1 MGILV
6 RYRGILGGIMRQL
19 LKRNEHGQYSDERY
33 SEIESYVVKMMTDYA
48 DKFSDVNTDDLFL
61 ILNIVGGFELTKYKL
76 KDKFEPNPVDFKEK
90 IVRILT
96 DYEMKTNE
104 ERWSDI
110 KEVYFSY
117 NQGKDRTENF
127 YAKCDIEPSTLR
139 GLIYGSSNISMEQY
153 YKIMSVGKKKEEPKV
168 RKTRKDK
175 VLSKIDKKEYQHKY
189 YLSRTKI
196 KRQIESSMKKWEKK
210 NDS

>member
-1 MGILV
+1 
-6 RYRGILGGIMRQL
+6 MRQL
-19 LKRNEHGQYSDERY
+19 LKRNEQGQYSDERY
-33 SEIESYVVKMMTDYA
+33 SEIEKYVIKMMTDYA
-48 DKFSDVNTDDLFL
+48 NKFSDVNTDDLFL
-61 ILNIVGGFELTKYKL
+61 ILNCVGGFELTKYKL
-76 KDKFEPNPVDFKEK
+76 TDKFEPNPVDFKEK

-104 ERWSDI
+104 ERWYDI

-139 GLIYGSSNISMEQY
+139 GLIYGSRNISMEQY

-175 VLSKIDKKEYQHKY
+175 ALSKIDKKEYQHKY
-189 YLSRTKI
+189 YLTRTKI
-196 KRQIESSMKKWEKK
+196 KRQIESCMKKQEKK
-210 NDS
+210 NDSLCITEED

>member
-1 MGILV
+1 
-6 RYRGILGGIMRQL
+6 MRQL

-33 SEIESYVVKMMTDYA
+33 SEIEQYVVKMMTDYA
-48 DKFSDVNTDDLFL
+48 DKFSDVNIDDLFL
-61 ILNIVGGFELTKYKL
+61 ILNRVGSYELTKYKL
-76 KDKFEPNPVDFKEK
+76 TDKFEPNPVDFKEK
-90 IVRILT
+90 IVRIFT

-104 ERWSDI
+104 ERWMDI

-175 VLSKIDKKEYQHKY
+175 TLSKFDKKEYQHKY
-189 YLSRTKI
+189 YLTHTKI
-196 KRQIESSMKKWEKK
+196 KRHIESCMKKQEKK
-210 NDS
+210 NDSLCITEEN